1 MGSPLRNPRQL
12 AEVFSS
18 RHSRAPGQV
27 SRLRATTRGR
37 PYGIRGASAHGLF
50 ARFSW
55 RKSFTFSTSASFFP
69 QKQSFCG
76 RHTKPLWIHVSKFA
90 AIGRRFFLLCHPRTG
105 SSVTLAHW
113 MERHVSG
120 RPHGVAP
127 TESAARR
134 HMVFLLAFRPVPPF
148 SHRSKASVGDIRSP
162 YGSTFQNSRHLVK
175 GFSTRHSR
183 ALDETS
189 RFEMWILQGSRSVR
203 TRLILLTFPVGKSY
217 ATSAVLPLSHRSKAS
232 VGALVRFVGKRR
244 RRRPRRR
251 FSQENRANAP
261 SADDGS
267 SVTLAGDH
275 AGSPLRMS
283 ISKCEF
289 HRAE

>member
-1 MGSPLRNPRQL
+1 MNFTGQSRTPPLRNPRQL

-18 RHSRAPGQV
+18 RHSRALDET
-27 SRLRATTRGR
+27 SRFRTTTWGR
-37 PYGIRGASAHGLF
+37 PYGIRGN
-50 ARFSW
+50 W
-55 RKSFTFSTSASFFP
+55 QKFFP
-69 QKQSFCG
+69 LGTVAHRVKCHACG
-76 RHTKPLWIHVSKFA
+76 R
-90 AIGRRFFLLCHPRTG
+90 PR
-105 SSVTLAHW
+105 
-113 MERHVSG
+113 
-120 RPHGVAP
+120 GVAP

-134 HMVFLLAFRPVPPF
+134 HMVFLLAFPGGKASHFRPVPPF